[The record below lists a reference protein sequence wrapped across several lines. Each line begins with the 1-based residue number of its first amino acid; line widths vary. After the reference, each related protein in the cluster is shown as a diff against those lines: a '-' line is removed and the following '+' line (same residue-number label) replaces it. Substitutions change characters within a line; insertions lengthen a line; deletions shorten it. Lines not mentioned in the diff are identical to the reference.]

1 MASMFTKRNTLFLTL
16 IFVSS
21 FILRHASKKQHNLTS
36 SHSCNS
42 TLHCS
47 LSRYRAFGRLTMKT
61 WNKPERHKGFISCL
75 ARKQQI
81 SLANLCVM
89 KFLVFRKCDSKLVVV
104 DVSSSQRRHFLCAC
118 QRCSNLFPQA
128 KKIHHDNECGGI
140 VEVAVQLTKLV
151 VYTSCHF

>member
-36 SHSCNS
+36 SHFCNS

-47 LSRYRAFGRLTMKT
+47 LAVERTVVDDET

-75 ARKQQI
+75 ARKQQR

-104 DVSSSQRRHFLCAC
+104 DVSSSQRRHFLSAC

-128 KKIHHDNECGGI
+128 MRIHHDNECGGI
-140 VEVAVQLTKLV
+140 VEVAAQQTKLV
-151 VYTSCHF
+151 VCTSCHF